1 MTVETRA
8 YAALAAGGPLVPH
21 TITRRDLGPHDVAID
36 IKFAGICH
44 SDIHQGREEWGGAI
58 FPMVPGHEIA
68 GVIVA
73 VGSAVTKFKVGDHA
87 GIGCFVDS
95 CGECENCNSG
105 EEQYCTNGGNTP
117 TYNGL
122 ERDGKTPTYG
132 GYSSYIVCKERYVLH
147 IPKNLP
153 LDAAAPLLCAGITLY
168 NPLRKGNV
176 GPGMQ
181 VGVMGLGGLGHMGVK
196 LAVAMGA
203 EVTMISHS
211 KNKEEDARRLGAH
224 HFLYSGD
231 EKQMKDH
238 RNHFSVIMNAVSADI
253 DVVPYLNLLGMDGTM
268 ALVGAP
274 PKPLQIPAFALF
286 DHRRGIAGSMI
297 GGIPETQEML
307 DFCGSH
313 DIVSDIEVIDIAQ
326 VNEAWD
332 RVVASDVRY
341 RFVIDNAS
349 LEK

>member
-1 MTVETRA
+1 METRA
-8 YAALAAGGPLVPH
+8 YAVPTPGAPLVPH
-21 TITRRDLGPHDVAID
+21 TINRREVGPFDVAID

-44 SDIHQGREEWGGAI
+44 SDIHQGLEEWGEAI

-73 VGSAVTKFKVGDHA
+73 VGSEVTKFKVGDHA

-95 CGECENCNSG
+95 CGECENCNIG
-105 EEQYCTNGGNTP
+105 EEQYCLNGGNTP

-122 ERDGKTPTYG
+122 ERDGVTPTYG
-132 GYSSYIVCKERYVLH
+132 GYSTYIVCKERYVLH

-168 NPLRKGNV
+168 NPLRKWLV
-176 GPGMQ
+176 GPGMK

-203 EVTMISHS
+203 DVTMISHS
-211 KNKEEDARRLGAH
+211 KNKEEDAMSLGAH

-231 EKQMKDH
+231 DAQMKAA
-238 RNHFSVIMNAVSADI
+238 RNSFDIVVNAVSADI
-253 DVVPYLNLLGMDGTM
+253 DVVPYLNLLGLDGVM

-274 PKPLQIPAFALF
+274 PKPMAIPAFALF
-286 DHRRGIAGSMI
+286 DQRRTLSGSMI
-297 GGIPETQEML
+297 GGIPQTQEML
-307 DFCGSH
+307 DFCGAN
-313 DIVSDIEVIDIAQ
+313 DIVSEIETIAVDQ
-326 VNEAWD
+326 VNEAWK

-341 RFVIDNAS
+341 RFVIDTAS
-349 LEK
+349 L

>member
-1 MTVETRA
+1 METRA
-8 YAALAAGGPLVPH
+8 YAVPTPGAPLVPH
-21 TITRRDLGPHDVAID
+21 TINRREVGPFDVAID

-44 SDIHQGREEWGGAI
+44 SDIHQGLEEWGEAI

-73 VGSAVTKFKVGDHA
+73 VGSEVTKFKVGDHA

-95 CGECENCNSG
+95 CGECENCNIG
-105 EEQYCTNGGNTP
+105 EEQYCLNGGNTP

-122 ERDGKTPTYG
+122 ERDGVTPTYG
-132 GYSSYIVCKERYVLH
+132 GYSTYIVCKERYVLH

-168 NPLRKGNV
+168 NPLRKWLV
-176 GPGMQ
+176 GPGMK

-203 EVTMISHS
+203 DVTMISHS
-211 KNKEEDARRLGAH
+211 KAKEEDAMSLGAH

-231 EKQMKDH
+231 EAQMKAA
-238 RNHFSVIMNAVSADI
+238 RNSFDVVVNAVSADI
-253 DVVPYLNLLGMDGTM
+253 DVVPYINLLGLDGVM

-274 PKPLQIPAFALF
+274 PKPLSIPAFALF
-286 DHRRGIAGSMI
+286 DQRRTIGGSMI
-297 GGIPETQEML
+297 GGIPQTQEML
-307 DFCGSH
+307 DFCGAH
-313 DIVSDIEVIDIAQ
+313 DIVSEIETIAVQQ
-326 VNEAWD
+326 VNEAWK

-341 RFVIDNAS
+341 RFVIDTAS
-349 LEK
+349 LNA

>member
-1 MTVETRA
+1 METRA
-8 YAALAAGGPLVPH
+8 YAVPTPGAPLVPH
-21 TITRRDLGPHDVAID
+21 TINRREVGPFDVAID

-44 SDIHQGREEWGGAI
+44 SDIHQGLEEWGEAI

-73 VGSAVTKFKVGDHA
+73 VGSEVTKFKVGDHA

-95 CGECENCNSG
+95 CGECENCNIG
-105 EEQYCTNGGNTP
+105 EEQYCLNGGNTP

-122 ERDGKTPTYG
+122 ERDGVTPTYG
-132 GYSSYIVCKERYVLH
+132 GYSTYTVCKERYVLH

-168 NPLRKGNV
+168 NPLRKWLV
-176 GPGMQ
+176 GPGMK

-203 EVTMISHS
+203 DVTMISHS
-211 KNKEEDARRLGAH
+211 KNKEEDAMSLGAH

-231 EKQMKDH
+231 DGQMKAA
-238 RNHFSVIMNAVSADI
+238 RNSFDIVVNAVSADI
-253 DVVPYLNLLGMDGTM
+253 DVVPYLNLLGLDGVM

-274 PKPLQIPAFALF
+274 PKPMAIPAFALF
-286 DHRRGIAGSMI
+286 DQRRTLSGSMI
-297 GGIPETQEML
+297 GGIPQTQEML
-307 DFCGSH
+307 DFCGAH
-313 DIVSDIEVIDIAQ
+313 DIVSEIETIAVDQ
-326 VNEAWD
+326 VNEAWK

-341 RFVIDNAS
+341 RFVIDTAS
-349 LEK
+349 L

>member
-1 MTVETRA
+1 METRA
-8 YAALAAGGPLVPH
+8 YAVPTPGAPLVPH
-21 TITRRDLGPHDVAID
+21 TINRREVGPFDVAID

-44 SDIHQGREEWGGAI
+44 SDIHQGLEEWGEAI

-73 VGSAVTKFKVGDHA
+73 VGSEVTKFKVGDHA

-95 CGECENCNSG
+95 CGECENCNIG
-105 EEQYCTNGGNTP
+105 EEQYCLNGGNTP

-122 ERDGKTPTYG
+122 ERDGVTPTYG
-132 GYSSYIVCKERYVLH
+132 GYSTYIVCKERYVLH

-168 NPLRKGNV
+168 NPLRKWLV
-176 GPGMQ
+176 GPGVK

-203 EVTMISHS
+203 DVTMISHS
-211 KNKEEDARRLGAH
+211 KNKEEDAMSLGAH

-231 EKQMKDH
+231 DGQMKAA
-238 RNHFSVIMNAVSADI
+238 RNSFDVVVNAVSADI
-253 DVVPYLNLLGMDGTM
+253 DVVPYLNLLGLDGVM

-274 PKPLQIPAFALF
+274 PKPMAIPAFTLF
-286 DHRRGIAGSMI
+286 DQRRTLSGSMI
-297 GGIPETQEML
+297 GGIPQTQEML
-307 DFCGSH
+307 DFCGAH
-313 DIVSDIEVIDIAQ
+313 DIVSEIETIAVDQ
-326 VNEAWD
+326 VNEAWK

-341 RFVIDNAS
+341 RFVIDTAS
-349 LEK
+349 L

>member
-8 YAALAAGGPLVPH
+8 YAAMAASAPLVPH
-21 TITRRDLGPHDVAID
+21 TITRREVGPHDVAID

-95 CGECENCNSG
+95 CGDCDNCNKG
-105 EEQYCTNGGNTP
+105 EEQYCLNGGNTA

-132 GYSSYIVCKERYVLH
+132 GYSTYIVCKERYVLH

-168 NPLRKGNV
+168 NPLRKWNV
-176 GPGMQ
+176 GPGMK

-203 EVTMISHS
+203 DVTMISHS
-211 KNKEEDARRLGAH
+211 RNKEEDALRLGAH

-231 EKQMKDH
+231 EQQMRDH
-238 RNHFSVIMNAVSADI
+238 RNHFDVIMNAVSADI
-253 DVVPYLNLLGMDGTM
+253 DVVPYLNLLGLDGTM

-274 PKPLQIPAFALF
+274 PNPLQIPAFALF
-286 DHRRGIAGSMI
+286 DQRRTLAGSMI
-297 GGIPETQEML
+297 GGIAETQEML
-307 DFCGSH
+307 DFCGTH
-313 DIVSDIEVIDIAQ
+313 DIVSDIELIDVQQ

-349 LEK
+349 LER

>member
-1 MTVETRA
+1 METRA
-8 YAALAAGGPLVPH
+8 YAVPTPGAPLVPH
-21 TITRRDLGPHDVAID
+21 TINRREVGPFDVAID

-44 SDIHQGREEWGGAI
+44 SDIHQGLEEWGEAI

-73 VGSAVTKFKVGDHA
+73 VGSQVTKFKVGDHA

-95 CGECENCNSG
+95 CGECENCNIG
-105 EEQYCTNGGNTP
+105 EEQYCLNGGNTP

-122 ERDGKTPTYG
+122 ERDGVTPTYG
-132 GYSSYIVCKERYVLH
+132 GYSTYIVCKERYVLH

-153 LDAAAPLLCAGITLY
+153 LDGAAPLLCAGITLY
-168 NPLRKGNV
+168 NPLRKWLV
-176 GPGMQ
+176 GPGMK

-203 EVTMISHS
+203 DVTMISHS
-211 KNKEEDARRLGAH
+211 KNKEDDAMSLGAH

-231 EKQMKDH
+231 DAQMKAA
-238 RNHFSVIMNAVSADI
+238 RNSFDIVVNAVSADI
-253 DVVPYLNLLGMDGTM
+253 DVVPYLNLLGLDGVM

-274 PKPLQIPAFALF
+274 PKPLSIPAFALF
-286 DHRRGIAGSMI
+286 DQRRTIGGSMI
-297 GGIPETQEML
+297 GGIPQTQEML
-307 DFCGSH
+307 DFCGAH
-313 DIVSDIEVIDIAQ
+313 DIVSDIETIAVQQ
-326 VNEAWD
+326 VNEAWK

-341 RFVIDNAS
+341 RFVIDTAS
-349 LEK
+349 L

>member
-1 MTVETRA
+1 METRA
-8 YAALAAGGPLVPH
+8 YAVPTPGAPLVPH
-21 TITRRDLGPHDVAID
+21 TINRREVGPFDVAID

-44 SDIHQGREEWGGAI
+44 SDIHQGLEEWGEAI

-73 VGSAVTKFKVGDHA
+73 VGSEVTKFKVGDHA

-95 CGECENCNSG
+95 CGECENCNIG
-105 EEQYCTNGGNTP
+105 EEQYCLNGGNTP

-122 ERDGKTPTYG
+122 ERDGVTPTYG
-132 GYSSYIVCKERYVLH
+132 GYSTYIVCKERYVLH

-168 NPLRKGNV
+168 NPLRKWLV
-176 GPGMQ
+176 GPGMK

-203 EVTMISHS
+203 DVTMISHS
-211 KNKEEDARRLGAH
+211 QNKEEDAMSLGAH

-231 EKQMKDH
+231 EGQMKAA
-238 RNHFSVIMNAVSADI
+238 RNSFDIVVNAVSADI
-253 DVVPYLNLLGMDGTM
+253 DVVPYLNLLGLDGVM

-274 PKPLQIPAFALF
+274 PKPMAIPAFALF
-286 DHRRGIAGSMI
+286 DQRRTLSGSMI
-297 GGIPETQEML
+297 GGIPQTQEML
-307 DFCGSH
+307 DFCGAN
-313 DIVSDIEVIDIAQ
+313 DIVSEIETIAVDQ
-326 VNEAWD
+326 VNEAWK

-341 RFVIDNAS
+341 RFVIDTAS
-349 LEK
+349 L

>member
-1 MTVETRA
+1 METRA
-8 YAALAAGGPLVPH
+8 YAVPTPGAPLVPH
-21 TITRRDLGPHDVAID
+21 TINRREVGPFDVAID

-44 SDIHQGREEWGGAI
+44 SDIHQGLEEWGEAI

-73 VGSAVTKFKVGDHA
+73 VGSEVTKFKVGDHA

-95 CGECENCNSG
+95 CGECENCNIG
-105 EEQYCTNGGNTP
+105 EEQYCLNGGNTP

-122 ERDGKTPTYG
+122 ERDGVTPTYG
-132 GYSSYIVCKERYVLH
+132 GYSTYIVCKERYVLH

-168 NPLRKGNV
+168 NPLRKWLV
-176 GPGMQ
+176 GPGVK

-203 EVTMISHS
+203 DVTMISHS
-211 KNKEEDARRLGAH
+211 KSKEEDAMSLGAH

-231 EKQMKDH
+231 DGQMKAA
-238 RNHFSVIMNAVSADI
+238 RNSFDVVVNAVSADI
-253 DVVPYLNLLGMDGTM
+253 DVVPYLNLLGLDGVM

-274 PKPLQIPAFALF
+274 PKPMAIPAFALF
-286 DHRRGIAGSMI
+286 DQRRTLSGSMI
-297 GGIPETQEML
+297 GGIPQTQEML
-307 DFCGSH
+307 DFCGAH
-313 DIVSDIEVIDIAQ
+313 DIVSEIETIAVDQ
-326 VNEAWD
+326 VNEAWK

-341 RFVIDNAS
+341 RFVIDTAS
-349 LEK
+349 L

>member
-1 MTVETRA
+1 METRA
-8 YAALAAGGPLVPH
+8 YAVPTPGAPLVPH
-21 TITRRDLGPHDVAID
+21 TINRREVGPFDVAID

-44 SDIHQGREEWGGAI
+44 SDIHQGLEEWGEAI

-73 VGSAVTKFKVGDHA
+73 VGSEVTKFKVGDHA

-95 CGECENCNSG
+95 CGECENCNIG
-105 EEQYCTNGGNTP
+105 EEQYCLNGGNTP

-122 ERDGKTPTYG
+122 ERDGVTPTYG
-132 GYSSYIVCKERYVLH
+132 GYSTYIVCKERYVLH

-168 NPLRKGNV
+168 NPLRKWLV
-176 GPGMQ
+176 GPGVK

-203 EVTMISHS
+203 DVTMISHS
-211 KNKEEDARRLGAH
+211 KSKEEDAMSLGAH

-231 EKQMKDH
+231 NGQMKAA
-238 RNHFSVIMNAVSADI
+238 RNSFDVVVNAVSADI
-253 DVVPYLNLLGMDGTM
+253 DVVPYLNLLGLDGVM

-274 PKPLQIPAFALF
+274 PKPMAIPAFALF
-286 DHRRGIAGSMI
+286 DQRRTLSGSMI
-297 GGIPETQEML
+297 GGIPQTQEML
-307 DFCGSH
+307 DFCGAH
-313 DIVSDIEVIDIAQ
+313 DIVSEIETIAVDQ
-326 VNEAWD
+326 VNEAWK

-341 RFVIDNAS
+341 RFVIDTAS
-349 LEK
+349 L

>member
-1 MTVETRA
+1 METRA
-8 YAALAAGGPLVPH
+8 YAVPTPGAPLVPH
-21 TITRRDLGPHDVAID
+21 TITRREVGPFDVAID
-36 IKFAGICH
+36 IKYAGICH
-44 SDIHQGREEWGGAI
+44 SDIHQGLEEWGEAI

-73 VGSAVTKFKVGDHA
+73 VGSEVTKFKVGDHA

-95 CGECENCNSG
+95 CGDCDNCNIG
-105 EEQYCTNGGNTP
+105 EEQYCLNGGNTP

-122 ERDGKTPTYG
+122 ERDGVTPTYG
-132 GYSSYIVCKERYVLH
+132 GYSTYIVCKERYVLH

-168 NPLRKGNV
+168 NPLRKWKV
-176 GPGMQ
+176 GPGMR

-203 EVTMISHS
+203 DVTMISHS
-211 KNKEEDARRLGAH
+211 KSKEEDARSLGAH

-231 EKQMKDH
+231 DAQMKAA
-238 RNHFSVIMNAVSADI
+238 RNSFDVVVNAVSADI
-253 DVVPYLNLLGMDGTM
+253 DVVPYINLLGLDGVM

-274 PKPLQIPAFALF
+274 PKPLSIPAFALF
-286 DHRRGIAGSMI
+286 DQRRTLSGSMI

-307 DFCGSH
+307 DFCGTH
-313 DIVSDIEVIDIAQ
+313 DIVSEIETIAVQQ
-326 VNEAWD
+326 VNEAWK

-341 RFVIDNAS
+341 RFVIDTAS
-349 LEK
+349 L

>member
-1 MTVETRA
+1 METRA
-8 YAALAAGGPLVPH
+8 YAVPTPGAPLVPH
-21 TITRRDLGPHDVAID
+21 TINRREVGPFDVAID

-44 SDIHQGREEWGGAI
+44 SDIHQGLEEWGQAI

-73 VGSAVTKFKVGDHA
+73 VGSEVTKFKVGDHA

-95 CGECENCNSG
+95 CGDCDNCNIG
-105 EEQYCTNGGNTP
+105 EEQYCLNGGNTP

-122 ERDGKTPTYG
+122 ERDGVTPTYG
-132 GYSSYIVCKERYVLH
+132 GYSTYIVCKERYVLH

-168 NPLRKGNV
+168 NPLRKWLV
-176 GPGMQ
+176 GPGMK

-203 EVTMISHS
+203 DVTMISHS
-211 KNKEEDARRLGAH
+211 KNKEEDAMSLGAH

-231 EKQMKDH
+231 EGQMKAA
-238 RNHFSVIMNAVSADI
+238 RNSFDIVVNAVSADI
-253 DVVPYLNLLGMDGTM
+253 DVVPYLNLLGLDGVM

-274 PKPLQIPAFALF
+274 PKPLAIPAFALF
-286 DHRRGIAGSMI
+286 DQRRTIGGSMI
-297 GGIPETQEML
+297 GGIPQTQEML
-307 DFCGSH
+307 DFCGTH
-313 DIVSDIEVIDIAQ
+313 DIVSEIETIAVDQ
-326 VNEAWD
+326 VNDAWK

-341 RFVIDNAS
+341 RFVIDTAF
-349 LEK
+349 L

>member
-1 MTVETRA
+1 METRA
-8 YAALAAGGPLVPH
+8 YAVPTPGAPLVPH
-21 TITRRDLGPHDVAID
+21 TINRREVGPFDVAID

-44 SDIHQGREEWGGAI
+44 SDIHQGLEEWGEAI

-73 VGSAVTKFKVGDHA
+73 VGSEVTKFKVGDHA

-95 CGECENCNSG
+95 CGDCGHCNIG
-105 EEQYCTNGGNTP
+105 EEQYCLNGGNTP

-122 ERDGKTPTYG
+122 ERDGVTPTYG
-132 GYSSYIVCKERYVLH
+132 GYSTYIVCKERYVLH

-168 NPLRKGNV
+168 NPLRKWKV
-176 GPGMQ
+176 GPGMR

-203 EVTMISHS
+203 DVTMISHS
-211 KNKEEDARRLGAH
+211 KSKEEDALSLGAH

-231 EKQMKDH
+231 DAQMKAA
-238 RNHFSVIMNAVSADI
+238 RNSFDVVVNAVSADI
-253 DVVPYLNLLGMDGTM
+253 DVVPYINLLGLDGVM

-274 PKPLQIPAFALF
+274 PKPLSIPAFALF
-286 DHRRGIAGSMI
+286 DQRRTLSGSMI

-307 DFCGSH
+307 DFCGTH
-313 DIVSDIEVIDIAQ
+313 DIVSEIETIAVDQ
-326 VNEAWD
+326 VNEAWK

-341 RFVIDNAS
+341 RFVIDTAS
-349 LEK
+349 LNA

>member
-8 YAALAAGGPLVPH
+8 YAAMSASAPLVPH
-21 TITRRDLGPHDVAID
+21 TITRREVGPHDVAID

-68 GVIVA
+68 GVVVA
-73 VGSAVTKFKVGDHA
+73 VGSEVTKFKVGDHA

-95 CGECENCNSG
+95 CGACANCDKG
-105 EEQYCTNGGNTP
+105 EEQYCLNGGNTP

-132 GYSSYIVCKERYVLH
+132 GYSTYIVCKDRYVLH

-168 NPLRKGNV
+168 NPLRKWNV
-176 GPGMQ
+176 GPGMK

-203 EVTMISHS
+203 DVTMISHS
-211 KNKEEDARRLGAH
+211 RNKEEDAMRLGAH

-231 EKQMKDH
+231 EQQMKDH
-238 RNHFSVIMNAVSADI
+238 RNHFDVIMNAVSADI
-253 DVVPYLNLLGMDGTM
+253 DVVPYLNLLGLDGTM

-274 PKPLQIPAFALF
+274 PKPLQVPAFALF
-286 DHRRGIAGSMI
+286 DQRRTLAGSMI

-307 DFCGSH
+307 DFCGTH
-313 DIVSDIEVIDIAQ
+313 DIVSDIELIDVQQ

>member
-1 MTVETRA
+1 METRA
-8 YAALAAGGPLVPH
+8 YAVPTPGAPLVPH
-21 TITRRDLGPHDVAID
+21 TINRREVGPFDVAID

-44 SDIHQGREEWGGAI
+44 SDIHQGLEEWGEAI

-68 GVIVA
+68 GVVIA
-73 VGSAVTKFKVGDHA
+73 VGSEVTKFKVGDHA

-95 CGECENCNSG
+95 CGDCDNCNIG
-105 EEQYCTNGGNTP
+105 EEQYCLNGGNTP

-122 ERDGKTPTYG
+122 ERDGVTPTYG
-132 GYSSYIVCKERYVLH
+132 GYSTYIVCKERYVLH
-147 IPKNLP
+147 IPQNLP

-168 NPLRKGNV
+168 NPLRKWKV
-176 GPGMQ
+176 GPGMR

-203 EVTMISHS
+203 DVTMISHS
-211 KNKEEDARRLGAH
+211 KSKEEDARSLGAH

-231 EKQMKDH
+231 PKQMQAA
-238 RNHFSVIMNAVSADI
+238 RNSFDVVVNAVSADI
-253 DVVPYLNLLGMDGTM
+253 DVVPYINLLGLDGVM

-274 PKPLQIPAFALF
+274 PKPLSIPAFALF
-286 DHRRGIAGSMI
+286 DQRRTIGGSMI

-307 DFCGSH
+307 DFCGEH
-313 DIVSDIEVIDIAQ
+313 GIVSEIETIAVQQ
-326 VNEAWD
+326 VNEAWK

-341 RFVIDNAS
+341 RFVINTDS
-349 LEK
+349 LND

>member
-1 MTVETRA
+1 METRA
-8 YAALAAGGPLVPH
+8 YAVPTPGAPLVPH
-21 TITRRDLGPHDVAID
+21 TITRREVGLFDVAID

-44 SDIHQGREEWGGAI
+44 SDIHQGLEEWGEAI

-73 VGSAVTKFKVGDHA
+73 VGSEVTKFKVGDHA

-95 CGECENCNSG
+95 CGECENCNIG
-105 EEQYCTNGGNTP
+105 EEQYCLNGGNTP

-122 ERDGKTPTYG
+122 ERDGVTPTYG
-132 GYSSYIVCKERYVLH
+132 GYSTHIVCKERYVLH

-168 NPLRKGNV
+168 NPLRKWLV
-176 GPGMQ
+176 GPGMK

-203 EVTMISHS
+203 DVTMISHS
-211 KNKEEDARRLGAH
+211 KNKEEDAMSLGAH

-231 EKQMKDH
+231 DGQMKAA
-238 RNHFSVIMNAVSADI
+238 RNSFDIVVNAVSADI
-253 DVVPYLNLLGMDGTM
+253 DVVPYLNLLGLDGVM

-274 PKPLQIPAFALF
+274 PKPMAIPAFALF
-286 DHRRGIAGSMI
+286 DQRRTLSGSMI
-297 GGIPETQEML
+297 GGIPQTQEML
-307 DFCGSH
+307 DFCGAN
-313 DIVSDIEVIDIAQ
+313 DIVSEIETIAVDQ
-326 VNEAWD
+326 VNEAWK

-341 RFVIDNAS
+341 RFVIDTAS
-349 LEK
+349 L

>member
-1 MTVETRA
+1 METRA
-8 YAALAAGGPLVPH
+8 YAVPTPGAPLVPH
-21 TITRRDLGPHDVAID
+21 TINRREVGPFDVAID

-44 SDIHQGREEWGGAI
+44 SDIHQGLEEWGEAI

-73 VGSAVTKFKVGDHA
+73 VGSEVTKFKVGDHA

-95 CGECENCNSG
+95 CGECENCNIG
-105 EEQYCTNGGNTP
+105 EEQYCLNGGNTP

-122 ERDGKTPTYG
+122 ERDGVTPTYG
-132 GYSSYIVCKERYVLH
+132 GYSTYIVCKERYVLH

-168 NPLRKGNV
+168 NPLRKWLV
-176 GPGMQ
+176 GPGMK

-203 EVTMISHS
+203 DVTMISHS
-211 KNKEEDARRLGAH
+211 KNKEEDAMSLGAH

-231 EKQMKDH
+231 DGQMKAA
-238 RNHFSVIMNAVSADI
+238 RNSFDIVVNAVSADI
-253 DVVPYLNLLGMDGTM
+253 DVVPYLNLLGLDGVM

-274 PKPLQIPAFALF
+274 PKPMAIPAFALF
-286 DHRRGIAGSMI
+286 DQRRTLSGSMI
-297 GGIPETQEML
+297 GGIPQTQEML
-307 DFCGSH
+307 DFCGAN
-313 DIVSDIEVIDIAQ
+313 DIVSEIETIAVDQ
-326 VNEAWD
+326 VNEAWK

-341 RFVIDNAS
+341 RFVIDTSSLNA
-349 LEK
+349 

>member
-1 MTVETRA
+1 MKTRA
-8 YAALAAGGPLVPH
+8 YAVPAPGAPLVPH
-21 TITRRDLGPHDVAID
+21 TINRREVGPFDVAID

-44 SDIHQGREEWGGAI
+44 SDIHQGLEEWGEAI

-73 VGSAVTKFKVGDHA
+73 VGSEVTKFKVGDHA

-95 CGECENCNSG
+95 CGECENCNIG
-105 EEQYCTNGGNTP
+105 EEQYCLNGGNTP

-122 ERDGKTPTYG
+122 ERDGVTPTYG
-132 GYSSYIVCKERYVLH
+132 GYSTYIVCKERYVLH

-168 NPLRKGNV
+168 NPLRKWLV
-176 GPGMQ
+176 GPGVK

-203 EVTMISHS
+203 DVTMISHS
-211 KNKEEDARRLGAH
+211 KSKEEDAMSLGAH

-231 EKQMKDH
+231 DGQMKAA
-238 RNHFSVIMNAVSADI
+238 RNSFDVVVNAVSADI
-253 DVVPYLNLLGMDGTM
+253 DVVPYLNLLGLDGVM

-274 PKPLQIPAFALF
+274 PKPMAIPAFALF
-286 DHRRGIAGSMI
+286 DQRRTLSGSMI
-297 GGIPETQEML
+297 GGIPQTQEML
-307 DFCGSH
+307 DFCGAH
-313 DIVSDIEVIDIAQ
+313 DIVSEIETIAVDQ
-326 VNEAWD
+326 VNEAWK

-341 RFVIDNAS
+341 RFVIDTAS
-349 LEK
+349 L

>member
-1 MTVETRA
+1 METRA
-8 YAALAAGGPLVPH
+8 YAVPTPGAPLVPH
-21 TITRRDLGPHDVAID
+21 TINRREVGPFDVAID

-44 SDIHQGREEWGGAI
+44 SDIPQGLEEWGEAI

-73 VGSAVTKFKVGDHA
+73 VGSEVTKFKVGDHA

-95 CGECENCNSG
+95 CGECENCNIG
-105 EEQYCTNGGNTP
+105 EEQYCLNGGNTP

-122 ERDGKTPTYG
+122 ERDGVTPTYG
-132 GYSSYIVCKERYVLH
+132 GYSTYIVCKERYVLH

-168 NPLRKGNV
+168 NPLRKWLV
-176 GPGMQ
+176 GPGVK

-203 EVTMISHS
+203 DVTMISHS
-211 KNKEEDARRLGAH
+211 KSKEEDAMSLGAH

-231 EKQMKDH
+231 DGQMKAA
-238 RNHFSVIMNAVSADI
+238 RNSFDVVVNAVSADI
-253 DVVPYLNLLGMDGTM
+253 DVVPYLNLLGLDGVM

-274 PKPLQIPAFALF
+274 PKPMAIPAFTLF
-286 DHRRGIAGSMI
+286 DQRRTLSGSMI
-297 GGIPETQEML
+297 GGIPQTQEML
-307 DFCGSH
+307 DFCGAH
-313 DIVSDIEVIDIAQ
+313 DIVSEIETIAVDQ
-326 VNEAWD
+326 VNEAWK

-341 RFVIDNAS
+341 RFVIDTAS
-349 LEK
+349 L

>member
-1 MTVETRA
+1 METRA
-8 YAALAAGGPLVPH
+8 YAVPTPGAPLVPH
-21 TITRRDLGPHDVAID
+21 TINRREVGPFDVAID

-44 SDIHQGREEWGGAI
+44 SDIHQGLEEWGEAI

-73 VGSAVTKFKVGDHA
+73 VGSEVTKFKVGDHA
-87 GIGCFVDS
+87 GIGCFVDT
-95 CGECENCNSG
+95 CGECENCNIG
-105 EEQYCTNGGNTP
+105 EEQYCLNGGNTP

-122 ERDGKTPTYG
+122 ERDGVTPTYG
-132 GYSSYIVCKERYVLH
+132 GYSTYIVCKERYVLH

-168 NPLRKGNV
+168 NPLRKWLV
-176 GPGMQ
+176 GPGVK

-203 EVTMISHS
+203 DVTMISHS
-211 KNKEEDARRLGAH
+211 KSKEEDAMSLGAH

-231 EKQMKDH
+231 DGQMKAA
-238 RNHFSVIMNAVSADI
+238 RNSFDVVVNAVSADI
-253 DVVPYLNLLGMDGTM
+253 DVVPYLKLLGLDGVM

-274 PKPLQIPAFALF
+274 PKPMAIPAFTLF
-286 DHRRGIAGSMI
+286 DQRRTLSGSMI
-297 GGIPETQEML
+297 GGIPQTQEML
-307 DFCGSH
+307 DFCGAH
-313 DIVSDIEVIDIAQ
+313 DIVSEIETIAVDQ
-326 VNEAWD
+326 VNEAWK

-341 RFVIDNAS
+341 RFVIDTAS
-349 LEK
+349 L

>member
-1 MTVETRA
+1 METRA
-8 YAALAAGGPLVPH
+8 YAVPTPGAPLVPH
-21 TITRRDLGPHDVAID
+21 TINRREVGPFDVAID

-44 SDIHQGREEWGGAI
+44 SDIHQGLEEWGEAI

-73 VGSAVTKFKVGDHA
+73 VGSEVTKFKVGDHA

-95 CGECENCNSG
+95 CGDCDHCNIG
-105 EEQYCTNGGNTP
+105 EEQYCLNGGNTP

-122 ERDGKTPTYG
+122 ERDGVTPTYG
-132 GYSSYIVCKERYVLH
+132 GYSTYIVCKERYVLH

-168 NPLRKGNV
+168 NPLRKWKV
-176 GPGMQ
+176 GPGMR

-203 EVTMISHS
+203 DVTMISHS
-211 KNKEEDARRLGAH
+211 KNKEADALSLGAH
-224 HFLYSGD
+224 NFLYSGD
-231 EKQMKDH
+231 EAQMKAA
-238 RNHFSVIMNAVSADI
+238 RNSFDVVVNAVSADI
-253 DVVPYLNLLGMDGTM
+253 DVVPYLNLLGLDGVM

-274 PKPLQIPAFALF
+274 PKPLSIPAFALF
-286 DHRRGIAGSMI
+286 DQRRTLSGSMI

-307 DFCGSH
+307 DFCGTH
-313 DIVSDIEVIDIAQ
+313 DIVSEIETIAVDQ
-326 VNEAWD
+326 VNEAWK

-341 RFVIDNAS
+341 RFVIDTAS
-349 LEK
+349 LNA

>member
-1 MTVETRA
+1 METRA
-8 YAALAAGGPLVPH
+8 YAVPAPGAPLVPH
-21 TITRRDLGPHDVAID
+21 TINRREVGPFDVAID

-44 SDIHQGREEWGGAI
+44 SDIHQGLEEWGEAI

-73 VGSAVTKFKVGDHA
+73 VGSEVTKFKVGDHA

-95 CGECENCNSG
+95 CGECENCNIG
-105 EEQYCTNGGNTP
+105 EEQYCLNGGNTP

-122 ERDGKTPTYG
+122 ERDGVTPTYG
-132 GYSSYIVCKERYVLH
+132 GYSTYIVCKERYVLH

-168 NPLRKGNV
+168 NPLRKWLV
-176 GPGMQ
+176 GPGVK

-203 EVTMISHS
+203 DVTMISHS
-211 KNKEEDARRLGAH
+211 KSKEEDAMSLGAH

-231 EKQMKDH
+231 DGQMKAA
-238 RNHFSVIMNAVSADI
+238 RNSFDVVVNAVSADI
-253 DVVPYLNLLGMDGTM
+253 DVVPYLNLLGLDGVM

-274 PKPLQIPAFALF
+274 PKPMAIPAFALF
-286 DHRRGIAGSMI
+286 DQRRTLSGSMI
-297 GGIPETQEML
+297 GGIPQTQEML
-307 DFCGSH
+307 DFCGAH
-313 DIVSDIEVIDIAQ
+313 DIVSEIETIAVDQ
-326 VNEAWD
+326 VNEAWK

-341 RFVIDNAS
+341 RFVIDTAS
-349 LEK
+349 L